1 MNYQRN
7 QYDEYIQE
15 NQRYHYPP
23 RQPHPLPVRQTRE
36 KLPSASSK
44 ALISFIKLLAHI
56 SYVIAIVVMVL
67 GLFLGFVLY
76 LAQNSRFLRNN
87 YFFEATLFGL
97 VFGGLLGI
105 VAGVLFLSLL
115 VLLVLNRKGWLKNA
129 GSAYLNGIIATL
141 LLLVLSLVCLYVS
154 KSYLQLNSWTESYFS
169 KKIGQQRFLLVI
181 DQIWKHLPYYKELT
195 MITWWQKG
203 IAFYFHNFKWTSWV
217 VIAALVITAFFGN
230 AYIQKIDKTQK
241 EAELFYSR
249 RRW

>member
-44 ALISFIKLLAHI
+44 TLISFIKLLAHI
-56 SYVIAIVVMVL
+56 SYVVAIVVMVL

-105 VAGVLFLSLL
+105 VAGVLFLGLL
-115 VLLVLNRKGWLKNA
+115 VLLVLNRKG
-129 GSAYLNGIIATL
+129 
-141 LLLVLSLVCLYVS
+141 
-154 KSYLQLNSWTESYFS
+154 
-169 KKIGQQRFLLVI
+169 
-181 DQIWKHLPYYKELT
+181 
-195 MITWWQKG
+195 
-203 IAFYFHNFKWTSWV
+203 
-217 VIAALVITAFFGN
+217 
-230 AYIQKIDKTQK
+230 
-241 EAELFYSR
+241 
-249 RRW
+249 